1 MWPLDH
7 ASLADPCKS
16 YRQRAG
22 LAAASESTR
31 TVVMTPGG
39 ARFVGL
45 DEVGTRIW
53 TCLQEWRTVNQV
65 ADILSSEYE
74 VSLGTLQ
81 ADVFQFLTK
90 LRKVGLVDCADANDV

>member
-1 MWPLDH
+1 MWPLDRPSH
-7 ASLADPCKS
+7 GDPRRI

-39 ARFVGL
+39 ARFIGL

-65 ADILSSEYE
+65 ADILSLEYDA
-74 VSLGTLQ
+74 SFGTLQ